1 MAEADHPAVPPPHV
15 GPASRLQQRQ
25 WQELFADYAP
35 VVLFAMAWAVIR
47 TRRAG
52 GTPGQAVR

>member
-1 MAEADHPAVPPPHV
+1 MAEADRPAVPLPHV
-15 GPASRLQQRQ
+15 GPDSRLQQRE
-25 WQELFADYAP
+25 WQDLFADYAP